1 MSDILSTLIQLWND
15 LEASIQP
22 DCNSE
27 TMVTKGVSSQG
38 GNKLFVG
45 IYPASGTRFL
55 LLQSR
60 KDIAEK
66 QTYGKR
72 DWFEVKNCDGDGR
85 EKMNIVLELNESID
99 RNIVFAFVGLSA
111 WVAAYVL
118 EVPADKERLQA
129 EAFKRGIRHWLKI
142 HDQKID
148 KPLTEPQQ
156 RGLYAELWFL
166 RKYAAEHLNWKD
178 AIKYWVGPG
187 GKDQDFYFPAC
198 SVEVK
203 AVADDDDDENDRD
216 SGAGQH
222 IKISNEFQ
230 LDPIPRP
237 KENGDDV
244 RSSSVTLHLF
254 LYCLF
259 LREENLDSAETL
271 YEIVEDV
278 RHKLSEINSGRH
290 EFEAK
295 LLRTGYRKKHED
307 TYQQV
312 RRSVVRELFCR
323 VADTDA
329 ARFPRITRSGVIG
342 ASPQIPAS
350 VEKVR
355 YRVPVKDIEE
365 FEVRDADVIEHFSAE
380 PNV

>member
-1 MSDILSTLIQLWND
+1 MSDISSTLIQLWND
-15 LEASIQP
+15 MEERIHRN
-22 DCNSE
+22 CNSE

-55 LLQSR
+55 LLRSR

-72 DWFEVKNCDGDGR
+72 DWFEVKNCDGDRR
-85 EKMNIVLELNESID
+85 EKMNIVLKLNESID

-111 WVAAYVL
+111 CVAEFVL
-118 EVPADKERLQA
+118 NLAADKERLQA

-148 KPLTEPQQ
+148 DPLSEPKQ

-178 AIKYWVGPG
+178 AIKYWEGPA

-198 SVEVK
+198 RVEVK
-203 AVADDDDDENDRD
+203 AVADDDEDENDMG

-230 LDPIPRP
+230 LDPVPR
-237 KENGDDV
+237 
-244 RSSSVTLHLF
+244 
-254 LYCLF
+254 
-259 LREENLDSAETL
+259 
-271 YEIVEDV
+271 
-278 RHKLSEINSGRH
+278 
-290 EFEAK
+290 
-295 LLRTGYRKKHED
+295 
-307 TYQQV
+307 
-312 RRSVVRELFCR
+312 
-323 VADTDA
+323 
-329 ARFPRITRSGVIG
+329 
-342 ASPQIPAS
+342 
-350 VEKVR
+350 
-355 YRVPVKDIEE
+355 
-365 FEVRDADVIEHFSAE
+365 
-380 PNV
+380 